1 MGSPKAL
8 LEYRGETFVSRLI
21 RIFSKV
27 CERVIVVAGI
37 HAPAIKEHVGDSA
50 MVVVNLDPDRG
61 QLSSLQVALSEIR
74 FPRVSRDAEG
84 FLFTPV
90 DCPIVDERTVAMLAD
105 RLRTGDAPFVI
116 PKFNGKRGHPVCAR
130 GSTIAEFLAL
140 PATDETRAIVN
151 QHANQIEYVDVEDA
165 GVLADI
171 DDLAAYARL
180 TKDQITKGQL
190 TK

>member
-8 LEYRGETFVSRLI
+8 LDYRDETFVSRLI
-21 RIFSKV
+21 RIFSIV
-27 CERVIVVAGI
+27 CERVIVVAGV
-37 HAPAIKEHVGDSA
+37 HAPAIQKHVGDSA
-50 MVVVNLDPDRG
+50 TVVVNPDPDRG
-61 QLSSLQVALSEIR
+61 QLSSLQTALVHL
-74 FPRVSRDAEG
+74 PKHCQG

-90 DCPIVDERTVAMLAD
+90 DCPTVDERTVTMLAD

-151 QHANQIEYVDVEDA
+151 RHANQIEYVDVDDA

-171 DDLAAYARL
+171 DDLAAYAQL
-180 TKDQITKGQL
+180 TKEQIAKGQL
-190 TK
+190 AK